1 MKNTFICDP
10 NPYTYYIHIDKC
22 KSLKWERMVEREEER
37 IVDKKRDKEVIH
49 ITWGCNGETDRERR
63 QRGTV

>member
-1 MKNTFICDP
+1 
-10 NPYTYYIHIDKC
+10 
-22 KSLKWERMVEREEER
+22 MVEREEER

-63 QRGTV
+63 QRGTVSLAINTDFAI